1 MARDTYLE
9 HLAQVP
15 IFSHCS
21 KKDLQLI
28 ARTLT
33 EIEVDEGEILMR
45 EGERATSFL
54 VVVEGELKVER
65 SGATLARL
73 GPGEVVGEMA
83 ILMDRKRNATV
94 TACAPSLVL
103 VGERRSFEALLDEVP
118 GLAKKVLVSLAHR
131 VADNDKAILH

>member
-33 EIEVDEGEILMR
+33 EIQVDEGDVLMR
-45 EGERATSFL
+45 EGDRATSFL
-54 VVVEGELKVER
+54 VVVEGALSVER
-65 SGATLARL
+65 DGSTIARL

-83 ILMDRKRNATV
+83 ILMDRKRIATV
-94 TACAPSLVL
+94 KASAPSVVL

-131 VADNDKAILH
+131 VAENDNALMH